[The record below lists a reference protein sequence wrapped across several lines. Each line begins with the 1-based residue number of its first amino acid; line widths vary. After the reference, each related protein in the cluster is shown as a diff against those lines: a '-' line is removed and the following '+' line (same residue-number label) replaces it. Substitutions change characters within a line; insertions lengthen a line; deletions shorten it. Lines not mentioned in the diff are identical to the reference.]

1 VSALIG
7 TGVNELRDALA
18 TRLRALTGRNAIS
31 LP

>member
-7 TGVNELRDALA
+7 TGVHELRDALA
-18 TRLRALTGRNAIS
+18 TRLQTLTHRNATS